1 MKKSIRKLTVLSI
14 VLACS
19 SAVAMPAEATPPAA
33 EQVFQPLGTTDSGVQ
48 LNQTRQYLERQRIAR
63 EIAAERQASV
73 IEGTETTGEKPT
85 GTVRFVLQKII
96 IPKSDV
102 LPQAATSAAIRP
114 TAGAKMTSCMPFRA
128 ASSMPRRRMKSLR

>member
-73 IEGTETTGEKPT
+73 I
-85 GTVRFVLQKII
+85 
-96 IPKSDV
+96 
-102 LPQAATSAAIRP
+102 
-114 TAGAKMTSCMPFRA
+114 
-128 ASSMPRRRMKSLR
+128 